1 MSVFHGYNSIGRN
14 RAFQALPTVNSERPI
29 FEKGSWKLL
38 RESERKYKKEE
49 ALFEKDLA
57 RFMARKEDFKKRLEE
72 DSLAYR
78 QEKEQLM
85 EELRTFNERRERLVK
100 WRSENQEKREA
111 MEERRDTPEAEHK
124 IQQIALGVLK
134 KNRPAVEKAKKI
146 AAELETLRQE
156 FEEMR
161 GETEAVETEMARSGN
176 GRYKVVQR
184 GAKAGGGGGG
194 SGGSSRRSSIEKAR
208 GIAQELSAM
217 QHGALIARAKED
229 KTLVEN
235 WNLVSSFDK
244 DEILEEES
252 RGR

>member
-1 MSVFHGYNSIGRN
+1 
-14 RAFQALPTVNSERPI
+14 
-29 FEKGSWKLL
+29 
-38 RESERKYKKEE
+38 
-49 ALFEKDLA
+49 
-57 RFMARKEDFKKRLEE
+57 MARKEDFKKRPEE
-72 DSLAYR
+72 DSPAYR
-78 QEKEQLM
+78 QEKDQLM

-111 MEERRDTPEAEHK
+111 MEKRRDTPEAERK

>member
-1 MSVFHGYNSIGRN
+1 
-14 RAFQALPTVNSERPI
+14 
-29 FEKGSWKLL
+29 
-38 RESERKYKKEE
+38 
-49 ALFEKDLA
+49 
-57 RFMARKEDFKKRLEE
+57 
-72 DSLAYR
+72 
-78 QEKEQLM
+78 M
-85 EELRTFNERRERLVK
+85 EELRTFNERRDRLVK

-111 MEERRDTPEAEHK
+111 MEKRRDTSEAERK

-184 GAKAGGGGGG
+184 GAKAGGGGGSSDG
-194 SGGSSRRSSIEKAR
+194 SGRRSSIEKAR

>member
-1 MSVFHGYNSIGRN
+1 MNPLTAKIYVCKPLHIKGTTEYLIPFFEAVEHEN
-14 RAFQALPTVNSERPI
+14 RL
-29 FEKGSWKLL
+29 
-38 RESERKYKKEE
+38 
-49 ALFEKDLA
+49 
-57 RFMARKEDFKKRLEE
+57 
-72 DSLAYR
+72 
-78 QEKEQLM
+78 
-85 EELRTFNERRERLVK
+85 
-100 WRSENQEKREA
+100 
-111 MEERRDTPEAEHK
+111 
-124 IQQIALGVLK
+124 
-134 KNRPAVEKAKKI
+134 AVEKAKKI

-184 GAKAGGGGGG
+184 GAKAGG